1 MAARRAAAPGQKR
14 TSVTLAPPVTAAF
27 GVDASFTQSDR
38 HELGIHAVPGRLP
51 SGPRIF
57 PGQPDVTDVTGGAAM

>member
-27 GVDASFTQSDR
+27 GVDAEFMP
-38 HELGIHAVPGRLP
+38 I
-51 SGPRIF
+51 
-57 PGQPDVTDVTGGAAM
+57 